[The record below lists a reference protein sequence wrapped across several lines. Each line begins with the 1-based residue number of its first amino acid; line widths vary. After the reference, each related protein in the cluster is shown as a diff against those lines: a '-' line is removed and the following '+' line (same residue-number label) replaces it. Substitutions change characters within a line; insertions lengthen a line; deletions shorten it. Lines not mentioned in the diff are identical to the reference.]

1 MKKIFT
7 IFMVL
12 MVGASIFAS
21 SPMKLPKKEQVLNTK
36 PMATMSQ
43 LTDVQK
49 KVVRPLSADASDV
62 RRHPA
67 ASYAMPLK
75 REAKAEVIS
84 LNGDG
89 F

>member
-12 MVGASIFAS
+12 MVGASILAS

-62 RRHPA
+62 RRHPV
-67 ASYAMPLK
+67 ASYTMPLK
-75 REAKAEVIS
+75 REAA
-84 LNGDG
+84 GRWR
-89 F
+89 